1 MPRAAVLLL
10 LCLAALPAPAP
21 AQSVPTFHVATG
33 GSDSTGDGSAAA
45 PWATI
50 THAVD
55 SVPDGATVLVA
66 PGTYHGLVR
75 LRQRFAQG
83 VTVRSAVSYQARL
96 RNDDRVVIC
105 YECQGIT
112 VEGFDVAHSGP
123 GAAPLVIHVQ
133 DLIPGPDFVRRVTIR
148 DNVIHDSFDN
158 DLLKINNG
166 AGEITVTGNLFYNQS
181 GSDEHVDVNSVTDV
195 LLEGN
200 VFFNDVAASGRA
212 ADGSTS
218 SFVVIKD
225 SNGDEDGLVGSR
237 RVTVRRNVFLHWQ
250 GSTGANF
257 VLVGEDG
264 QPFYEARE
272 VLVENNL
279 FLGDSGETIRSPFG
293 VKGGRDVTFRHNTVV
308 GDLPS
313 LAFAFRLNVEGDNP
327 ANDNVVFRA
336 NVWSDP
342 TGTMDDFSDTP
353 PGETLSFTLA
363 GNLYWNGGAT
373 MPRTAQQGAAVINLY
388 APQYAAGG
396 PPLDALAYLPYTHAY
411 FPTERFDEVRT
422 VGSWTLG
429 RKGDGSVALWSW
441 RPTQWRTHD
450 PAATFTNG
458 LTQPFDLVAPGGA
471 DNVWIGEVGSAER
484 WGSFDAFVAAVTA
497 APVTVTDLGEAGG
510 VSQGFDVAYASP
522 TEGELTFSWTGPLT
536 VDGAEVALHGEDRYA
551 NPFGTTAF
559 GDTTVAIAEG
569 RSSLT
574 VDLLTGTRRAITR
587 GR

>member
-1 MPRAAVLLL
+1 MPRPLLLL
-10 LCLAALPAPAP
+10 LCLAALPGPAP
-21 AQSVPTFHVATG
+21 AQPTFHVATG
-33 GSDSTGDGSAAA
+33 GSDVTGDGSLAA

-112 VEGFDVAHSGP
+112 LEGFDVAHSGP

-166 AGEITVTGNLFYNQS
+166 AGEISVVGNLFYNQS

-200 VFFNDVAASGRA
+200 VFFNDFAASGRA

-279 FLGDSGETIRSPFG
+279 FLGDSGETIRAPFG

-313 LAFAFRLNVEGDNP
+313 LAFAFRLNVEGANP

-363 GNLYWNGGAT
+363 GNLYWNGGVALPVNGADLVNPTDDDAPVVADPLLPPAVGVVRPVWQPASGTFADGSAT
-373 MPRTAQQGAAVINLY
+373 IAQVFRRLASAHGRPAAESPADGAADPLH
-388 APQYAAGG
+388 AP
-396 PPLDALAYLPYTHAY
+396 PDDL
-411 FPTERFDEVRT
+411 
-422 VGSWTLG
+422 LG
-429 RKGDGSVALWSW
+429 
-441 RPTQWRTHD
+441 
-450 PAATFTNG
+450 
-458 LTQPFDLVAPGGA
+458 QPRSGTSPSLGA
-471 DNVWIGEVGSAER
+471 V
-484 WGSFDAFVAAVTA
+484 
-497 APVTVTDLGEAGG
+497 
-510 VSQGFDVAYASP
+510 
-522 TEGELTFSWTGPLT
+522 
-536 VDGAEVALHGEDRYA
+536 EVAVLFADGFESGDFSA
-551 NPFGTTAF
+551 WSTA
-559 GDTTVAIAEG
+559 VP
-569 RSSLT
+569 
-574 VDLLTGTRRAITR
+574 
-587 GR
+587 